1 MNKINYG
8 YACINE
14 TLKKQK
20 ITTNRSLKKA
30 TLDKKGLEY
39 CSELAVQ
46 NVRDLEK
53 YLHWNLENDILLFRM
68 SSNIIP
74 WGNKVD
80 WFSFKDFDEIK
91 EILKRCGDFAHK
103 HNMRLTMHPGQYCIL
118 TSPHQHVIDNSVSD
132 LQMHSDFMNLMGLS
146 ETPYNK
152 INIHMGAA
160 YGDKQTAIKTFIR
173 NFNKLREDIKARL
186 TIENDDKASMYSTME
201 LYTNIHQ
208 TIGIPIVFDYHHHRF
223 CMGNQSEE
231 EALRLASTTWG
242 NIKPVVHYSESK
254 SLNEGLNV
262 KPQAH
267 SDYILNKI
275 ELYGLDVDVMIEAKC
290 KELTVQDYKQ
300 KFVNGHQ

>member
-1 MNKINYG
+1 MTKINYG

-68 SSNIIP
+68 SSNMIP

-91 EILKRCGDFAHK
+91 EILKRCGDFALK
-103 HNMRLTMHPGQYCIL
+103 HNMRLTTHPGQYCIL

-186 TIENDDKASMYSTME
+186 TIENDDKASMYSTLE
-201 LYTNIHQ
+201 LYTDIHSK
-208 TIGIPIVFDYHHHRF
+208 INIPIVFDYHHHRF
-223 CMGNQSEE
+223 CTGGQSEE
-231 EALRLASTTWG
+231 EALKLASTTWG
-242 NIKPVVHYSESK
+242 NIRPVVHYSESK

-300 KFVNGHQ
+300 KFLI

>member
-1 MNKINYG
+1 MTKINYG

-91 EILKRCGDFAHK
+91 EILKRCGDFALK
-103 HNMRLTMHPGQYCIL
+103 HNMRLTTHPGQYCIL

-201 LYTNIHQ
+201 LYNNIHQ
-208 TIGIPIVFDYHHHRF
+208 TIGIPIVHDQHHHRF
-223 CMGNQSEE
+223 CTGGQSEE
-231 EALRLASTTWG
+231 EALKLASTTWG

-267 SDYILNKI
+267 SDYIFNKI
-275 ELYGLDVDVMIEAKC
+275 ELYGLDVDVMMECKA
-290 KELTVQDYKQ
+290 KELAVIKYKQ